1 MQATNPYLDHLIDSS
16 FQGICRLFV
25 LSFKNNNDN
34 KGHRKYFFPK
44 VEIKDYNV
52 MIDGQN
58 VFYQLVK
65 NDMRTFDNIQKI
77 VTGQR
82 DDYTIACW
90 IDYPYFKEY
99 YKIIVNK
106 KHLMLI

>member
-1 MQATNPYLDHLIDSS
+1 MQATNPYLDHLIDLS

-25 LSFKNNNDN
+25 LSFKNNNDS

-58 VFYQLVK
+58 VFINSLK
-65 NDMRTFDNIQKI
+65 MIWEHLITF
-77 VTGQR
+77 
-82 DDYTIACW
+82 
-90 IDYPYFKEY
+90 
-99 YKIIVNK
+99 K
-106 KHLMLI
+106 KL